1 MHRRTD
7 LANAGGPETA
17 VSTTPPM
24 SAVVPHSSGGYVSC
38 RWRRGRGTGALA
50 ETIVE
55 LAFAVPGRR
64 RRPVGKFPRPRLRR
78 YGNGTTRFTFADAHA
93 LPFADASFDAC
104 ASGLVL
110 NFLDGRARALGEM
123 GRVVR
128 SRAQGPAPGYVASC
142 EKGASR
148 RARRPL
154 SGTGAGRSRR
164 GPSGFMPEAWAVRAT
179 VE

>member
-1 MHRRTD
+1 
-7 LANAGGPETA
+7 
-17 VSTTPPM
+17 M

-128 SRAQGPAPGYVASC
+128 SRAQGPAPGYVASLRK
-142 EKGASR
+142 ER
-148 RARRPL
+148 RAELADRFRARVPVEADGDHPASCPRL
-154 SGTGAGRSRR
+154 GLYAQPWNDQRTEPSAVARSSGHG
-164 GPSGFMPEAWAVRAT
+164 
-179 VE
+179 